1 MVAGR
6 ADCASAFAVSP
17 FPWTDVL
24 IILALIVLNG
34 VFALSELA
42 IVSAKTST
50 LEARAEAGSTSAR
63 IAIALAAEPGKFL
76 STVQIGIT
84 LIGIIAGAYSGASLG
99 GPTGERLV
107 ALGLPERFS
116 DQAGFAVAILAGV
129 VARVTE
135 LKEDASLATFYLVS
149 LALGAIIM
157 TTYFSLIIGEL
168 VPKQLALRNAVPV
181 SLVMAWPLAYLARFA
196 APLVWVL
203 DKSSALVIALFGI
216 RPGEQ
221 GAFTAEELQIIF
233 AEATRSGVIE
243 AEQHQILTG
252 VVRLAERPVREMMT
266 PRTEIDWIE
275 ADADEAAIRAGIA
288 ASPHSLLLVGEGSP
302 DTILGVVKVRDVL
315 AALVAGEAVSVRRF
329 VRKVEVVPD
338 QLDAMDA
345 LRVLQGADV
354 ALALVRDEY
363 GHFEG
368 IVTPIDLLTAIVGN
382 FASDQDA
389 GDIPQIVER
398 EDGSLLVSGALSAD
412 VLADRLALDYGES
425 REFGTAAGY
434 ALSVLRKLPV
444 EGEAFT
450 DQGWRFE
457 VVDMDGRR
465 IDKLLVSRVAEAD

>member
-1 MVAGR
+1 MQEVAGG
-6 ADCASAFAVSP
+6 ANCASSNHVSP
-17 FPWTDVL
+17 FPWTDLL
-24 IILALIVLNG
+24 IIVALVVLNG

-63 IAIALAAEPGKFL
+63 LAIALAADPGKFL

-107 ALGLPERFS
+107 ALGLPQRFAGE
-116 DQAGFAVAILAGV
+116 AGFALAIA
-129 VARVTE
+129 
-135 LKEDASLATFYLVS
+135 
-149 LALGAIIM
+149 M
-157 TTYFSLIIGEL
+157 TTYLSLIIGEL

-181 SLVMAWPLAYLARFA
+181 SLVMARPLGFLARAA

-221 GAFTAEELQIIF
+221 GAFTAQELQIIF

-252 VVRLAERPVREMMT
+252 VVRLAERPVRELMT

-275 ADADEAAIRAGIA
+275 ADADEAAIRQTIN
-288 ASPHSLLLVGEGSP
+288 ASPHSLLLVAEGSP

-315 AALVAGEAVSVRRF
+315 AALVAGSSASIRSL

-368 IVTPIDLLTAIVGN
+368 IVTPIDLLTAIVGS

-389 GDIPQIVER
+389 GDIPQIIER

-412 VLADRLALDYGES
+412 VLADRLGLEYGED

-434 ALSVLRKLPV
+434 ALSVLRKLPA
-444 EGEAFT
+444 EGEIFA

-465 IDKLLVSRVAEAD
+465 IDKLLVSRESEGGGDG

>member
-1 MVAGR
+1 MLAYSCN
-6 ADCASAFAVSP
+6 CASAAIVNP
-17 FPWTDVL
+17 FPWTDLL
-24 IILALIVLNG
+24 IILALVVLNG

-50 LEARAEAGSTSAR
+50 LEARAETGSASAR
-63 IAIALAAEPGKFL
+63 LAIALAADPGKFL

-99 GPTGERLV
+99 GPTGERLA
-107 ALGLPERFS
+107 ALGLPVRFA
-116 DQAGFAVAILAGV
+116 DQAGFA
-129 VARVTE
+129 
-135 LKEDASLATFYLVS
+135 LVI
-149 LALGAIIM
+149 AM
-157 TTYFSLIIGEL
+157 TTYLSLIIGEL

-181 SLVMAWPLAYLARFA
+181 SLVMARPMAFLARAA

-203 DKSSALVIALFGI
+203 DKSSALVIGLFGI
-216 RPGEQ
+216 RQDSEGT
-221 GAFTAEELQIIF
+221 FTAEELQIIF

-266 PRTEIDWIE
+266 PRTEVDWVE
-275 ADADEAAIRAGIA
+275 ADAGLHDIRETLGE
-288 ASPHSLLLVGEGSP
+288 SPHSLLLVAEGSP

-315 AALVAGEAVSVRRF
+315 AALVAGGEVSIRGL

-345 LRVLQGADV
+345 LRVLQGAEV

-382 FASDQDA
+382 FASDQDG
-389 GDIPQIVER
+389 GDIPQIIER
-398 EDGSLLVSGALSAD
+398 EDDSLLVSGALSAD
-412 VLADRLALDYGES
+412 VLADRLDIEYGED

-434 ALSVLRKLPV
+434 ALSVLRRLPV
-444 EGEAFT
+444 EGEVFT

-457 VVDMDGRR
+457 VVDMDNRR
-465 IDKLLVSRVAEAD
+465 IDKLLVSRLDQAGN